1 MLRVRPPRLNLG
13 PALRQ
18 APFPLGTV
26 TLSALIHL
34 VLVGFI
40 VVAGQ
45 WATSPEKMYVV
56 NLVPAVPA
64 VGTPQAPP
72 TVAPPP
78 PRVEEPPKRE
88 EPPRREEPPPPKAE
102 EPPKPA
108 PKAPPVEPPQREA
121 VREMPARQSAAREM
135 PPRDITARVPLR
147 LREPMLPPQTPALP
161 RPEQKELPNIASP
174 TPTRTLPP
182 PAPTPTTPTRQ
193 AAAPA
198 TTPLGLP
205 NGSRQGAGAITLDVT
220 DFPHAWY
227 MREVQQKVSQKWDGR
242 ARDGQQPVAV
252 FQIGRDGQI
261 TGLAIEKTSGNSLY
275 DLAALRAITEASPF
289 PPLPEDFRGP
299 WLRIHL
305 GFGYAGTPG

>member
-34 VLVGFI
+34 VLVGLI

-45 WATSPEKMYVV
+45 WATDPEKAYVV

-64 VGTPQAPP
+64 VGTPQGTP
-72 TVAPPP
+72 TVKPPP
-78 PRVEEPPKRE
+78 PRVE

-102 EPPKPA
+102 EPPTPA
-108 PKAPPVEPPQREA
+108 PKAPPVEQPQREA
-121 VREMPARQSAAREM
+121 VREMPARPSAAREM
-135 PPRDITARVPLR
+135 PPRDITPRVPLR

-174 TPTRTLPP
+174 SPTRALPP
-182 PAPTPTTPTRQ
+182 PAPTPTTPAPTRQ
-193 AAAPA
+193 AAAP
-198 TTPLGLP
+198 PLGQP
-205 NGSRQGAGAITLDVT
+205 GGSRQGAGAITLDVT

-252 FQIGRDGQI
+252 FQIGRDGRV
-261 TGLAIEKTSGNSLY
+261 TALAIEKTSGNSVY

-299 WLRIHL
+299 WLRVHL